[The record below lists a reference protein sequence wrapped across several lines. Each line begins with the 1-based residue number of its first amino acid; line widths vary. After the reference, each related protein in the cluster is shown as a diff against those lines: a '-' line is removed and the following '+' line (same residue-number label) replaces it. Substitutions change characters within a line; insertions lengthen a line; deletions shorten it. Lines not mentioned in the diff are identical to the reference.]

1 MKKIF
6 FKAVAAAAVVA
17 ATVAL
22 SSMSVWA
29 LDATWPD
36 QPDAV
41 TASWGEAAD
50 ASSKDG
56 DSIKFSDETEFAK
69 DYKGKKIAAAMV
81 ITFTTDGPGTV
92 TFYGRS
98 NNDKTDAKLEGK
110 AEDPE
115 DEITVDSTSNG
126 VLLARKKVTGYVAE
140 GQTPDPVIFTVSGRG
155 TYNVTVTGKESVIFK
170 IVINTENDGKEVEA
184 TNIKLSESDIEIYV
198 GEEHAVTAT
207 LEPDG
212 ATSRVEWKSDTVSVA
227 TVSGGTIKGIG
238 EGNAVITAT
247 ANGHE
252 AKINVKVNAQ
262 KTVSDLIPITAGTYT
277 FTEKSNIAK
286 GKMLFDGMAL
296 AVDNLAY
303 KTKSTYAV
311 GGSSDAKI
319 DGFKLKNNGNGE
331 VAVLLPNNHTLKTVV
346 FSSSKNE
353 VYALLSTA
361 YRGSGD
367 LDKKSST
374 TYNEL
379 TYTNDTG
386 ADKLIYISADND
398 SYIGQIVVEKVKTI
412 ADTKA
417 AAGTDFCALDTA
429 NGNTYIIHPVSSS
442 EMDYTKIALVGKN
455 GNVAASDTVYTSIK
469 FEDGSILNASDFNNA
484 EYIYAVLVTGTEG
497 AAPTNTFEWVNVTE

>member
-1 MKKIF
+1 MKKTF

-36 QPDAV
+36 QPDTV
-41 TASWGEAAD
+41 TASWGDSAD
-50 ASSKDG
+50 AGKTGATS
-56 DSIKFSDETEFAK
+56 FSDGAEFEVK
-69 DYKGKKIAAAMV
+69 YQGKKIAAARV

-98 NNDKTDAKLEGK
+98 NNDNTDAKLEGK

-198 GEEHAVTAT
+198 DEEHTVTAT

-212 ATSRVEWKSDTVSVA
+212 ATSRVEWKSDTDSVA
-227 TVSGGTIKGIG
+227 TVSGGTIKGVG

-252 AKINVKVNAQ
+252 AKVNVKVNAQ

-277 FTEKSNIAK
+277 FTEKSDIAK
-286 GKMLFDGMAL
+286 GRMLFDGMAL
-296 AVDNLAY
+296 AVDKLVYQEN
-303 KTKSTYAV
+303 STYAV
-311 GGSSDAKI
+311 GSSDAKI
-319 DGFKLKNNGNGE
+319 DGFKLKNNTNGE

-398 SYIGQIVVEKVKTI
+398 SYIGQIVVEKAKTI

-417 AAGTDFCALDTA
+417 TAGTDFCALDTA

-442 EMDYTKIALVGKN
+442 EMDYTKIALVGKK

-484 EYIYAVLVTGTEG
+484 DYIYAVLVTGTEG
-497 AAPTNTFEWVNVTE
+497 AAPTKTFKWVNVTE